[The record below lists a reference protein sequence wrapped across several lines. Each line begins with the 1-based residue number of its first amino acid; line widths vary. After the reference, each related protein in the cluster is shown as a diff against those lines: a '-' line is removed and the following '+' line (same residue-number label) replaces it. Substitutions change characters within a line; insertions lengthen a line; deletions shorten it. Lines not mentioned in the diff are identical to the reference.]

1 MATSTIQSN
10 LVVYD
15 TNATIEASTDSRKS
29 TDNIKI
35 AAGIQAV
42 RGLFQ
47 RSGRVVQ
54 FSIVLK
60 WTTDTSYTQYSSGS
74 STNLLRLAP
83 LDAITPCR
91 FEFTAM
97 RSDGSAYNMVLVPV
111 ENGMTL
117 YFDGTG
123 TVSMTANQTLRLNA
137 TWIV

>member
-15 TNATIEASTDSRKS
+15 TNNTIEASTDSRKS

-35 AAGIQAV
+35 AANIQAV

-60 WTTDTSYTQYSSGS
+60 WTSATSYTQYSSGS

-83 LDAITPCR
+83 LDAIAPCR

-97 RSDGSAYNMVLVPV
+97 RSDGGAYNMTLVPA
-111 ENGMTL
+111 ENGMML

-123 TVSMTANQTLRLNA
+123 SVSMAANQTLRLNT